1 MKRDF
6 DKIAFEDLEEV
17 ECLLDMIAKYVKQNP
32 KEKNNETLKRF
43 YYFLEDMEFTW

>member
-1 MKRDF
+1 MKRDC
-6 DKIAFEDLEEV
+6 DKIIFDELKEV
-17 ECLLDMIAKYVKQNP
+17 ECLLDVISKYVEQNP